1 MPIYVYRCD
10 DCLGEWKESHAMS
23 EEIEECNWCHSS
35 NIKRVPSLF
44 SNFLRENSWISSK
57 NKKTGDLTKEFIE
70 SSKKDLKEQKRELDE
85 NR

>member
-1 MPIYVYRCD
+1 MPIYLYHCD
-10 DCLGEWKESHAMS
+10 ECLGEWKETHSMT
-23 EEIEECNWCHSS
+23 EEIEECKWCHSR

-44 SNFLRENSWISSK
+44 SNFIKENSWTK

-70 SSKKDLKEQKRELDE
+70 NSKKDLKDQKRELDK